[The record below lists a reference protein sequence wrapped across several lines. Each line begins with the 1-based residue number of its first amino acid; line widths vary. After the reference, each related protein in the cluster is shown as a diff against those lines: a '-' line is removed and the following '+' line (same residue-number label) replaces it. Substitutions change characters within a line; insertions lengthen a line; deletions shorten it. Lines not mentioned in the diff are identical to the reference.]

1 MTEQKRFPFFDEAAA
16 PAGAEGWESMY
27 PYYLVP
33 SQETREHE
41 NSLFWFADTMHWS
54 RGCHPFDSIGAEAV
68 YYGAGAFSTR
78 IFTLPVSL
86 GLDVRVVNGYV
97 YIAPQGVTDPDEIQ
111 RRVATFQERAGH
123 YYANWDELYGRWKE
137 KMTGAIE
144 SLRSIEF
151 APLPELDPAEVV
163 TEARGRSSSL
173 ALAENYHRLID
184 EFFAIWQ
191 YHFEFLNLGYGG
203 YITFFQ
209 FCKQAFPLITDQ
221 TISRM
226 VAGVD
231 VLAFRPDDELRKL
244 AVLAGDLGLTGALT
258 REGATP
264 EEVLADLGTSDRG
277 RQWLEAFEQAKEP
290 WFNYFAEYGFT
301 HDQETWASDL
311 SIPLQGIARY
321 ATMLAAGEDI
331 ARPVDRL
338 RAERDE
344 IIAEYR
350 ALLSEAEARQFD
362 ELVGLAVKVFPY
374 IEEHNI
380 FVEHWAHNIF
390 WQKAWQLA
398 DVLLA
403 AGFTEQRDD
412 MFYLNRFE
420 LDEVLADVLQS
431 WAIGVQPRG
440 KARWQKEIQRRR
452 GIVAAL
458 QAAPAAPAYGVPPA
472 QVTDPF
478 AVMNYGVTTERVA
491 DWLGT
496 SDGGAT
502 VLTGGPGSL
511 GVVEGKVRVLKSE
524 LDLPSLQAGEILVA
538 PITAP
543 SWAPAFAV
551 AAGVVTD
558 IGGMMCHAAIVCR
571 EYGLPAVVGTGFA
584 TTRLTTGQRVRID
597 GRAGTVTVLE
607 DEAGAA
613 SGPPADGSAQA
624 AAADATTTGAGR

>member
-1 MTEQKRFPFFDEAAA
+1 MTEQKRFPFFDEATT
-16 PAGAEGWESMY
+16 PDGAEGWESMY

-33 SQETREHE
+33 SDETREHE
-41 NSLFWFADTMHWS
+41 RSLFWFADTMHWS

-97 YIAPQGVTDPDEIQ
+97 YIAPQGVTDPEEIQ
-111 RRVATFQERAGH
+111 RRVASFQERAGY
-123 YYANWDELYGRWKE
+123 YYANWDELYGKWKE

-151 APLPELDPAEVV
+151 TPLPELDPAEVV
-163 TEARGRSSSL
+163 TEARGRSVSVD
-173 ALAENYHRLID
+173 LAENYHRLID

-244 AVLAGDLGLTGALT
+244 AVLAGDLGLTDVVTRDGAAP
-258 REGATP
+258 GD
-264 EEVLADLGTSDRG
+264 VLAELGTRKNG
-277 RQWLEAFEQAKEP
+277 RQWLTAFEQAKEP

-321 ATMLAAGEDI
+321 ARALAAGEDI
-331 ARPVDRL
+331 SRPVERL

-350 ALLSEAEARQFD
+350 ALLSEAEAKQFD

-380 FVEHWAHNIF
+380 FVEHWAHNVF

-403 AGFTEQRDD
+403 VGFTEQRDD

-420 LDEVLADVLQS
+420 LDEALSDVLQS
-431 WAIGVQPRG
+431 WAIGVKPRG
-440 KARWQKEIQRRR
+440 KVRWQKEIQRRR
-452 GIVAAL
+452 AIVAAL
-458 QAAPAAPAYGVPPA
+458 QAESAAPAYGVPPA

-496 SDGGAT
+496 SDGSAN

-511 GVVEGKVRVLKSE
+511 GVVEGRVRVLRSE

-597 GRAGTVTVLE
+597 GKAGTVTVLE
-607 DEAGAA
+607 DEADDAAVPSGGGARPTTAETTATGAA
-613 SGPPADGSAQA
+613 
-624 AAADATTTGAGR
+624 R